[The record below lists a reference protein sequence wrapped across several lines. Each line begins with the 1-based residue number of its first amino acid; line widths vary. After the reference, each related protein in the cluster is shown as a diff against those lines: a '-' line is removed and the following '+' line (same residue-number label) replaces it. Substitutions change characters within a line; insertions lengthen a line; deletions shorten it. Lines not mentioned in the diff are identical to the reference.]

1 MAPPES
7 RRAGKHNGKRV
18 RQCATAAVAVTTA
31 DRVFNVLELHDLAYW
46 CQWRLAILH
55 VSARFEAAAQVESD
69 TWCREQLDQVS
80 ISQQAALSSEV
91 RHLESQ
97 LGKHM
102 SMNAKLEAALSASAE
117 ALGKT
122 ESARVAATTA
132 VSRLQ
137 VSLPTS
143 SSTYQ

>member
-1 MAPPES
+1 MVLPKS
-7 RRAGKHNGKRV
+7 RRAGSAGKPNGKRV
-18 RQCATAAVAVTTA
+18 RQCATTAPTAVAAA
-31 DRVFNVLELHDLAYW
+31 DRVLSALEVHDLAYW

-55 VSARFEAAAQVESD
+55 VSARFEAATHVESD
-69 TWCREQLDQVS
+69 TWCREQLEQVS

-97 LGKHM
+97 LGKYT
-102 SMNAKLEAALSASAE
+102 SMNAKLEAALSVNAE

-122 ESARVAATTA
+122 ESARVAATAT

-137 VSLPTS
+137 VSTW
-143 SSTYQ
+143 

>member
-7 RRAGKHNGKRV
+7 WRTGSAGKHNGKRV
-18 RQCATAAVAVTTA
+18 RQCAPTATAVAPA
-31 DRVFNVLELHDLAYW
+31 DRVLNALEIHNLAYW

-69 TWCREQLDQVS
+69 IWCREQLEQVS

-97 LGKHM
+97 LGKYT
-102 SMNAKLEAALSASAE
+102 SMNAKLEAALAVNAE

-122 ESARVAATTA
+122 ESARVAATAT

-137 VSLPTS
+137 VSA
-143 SSTYQ
+143 